1 MRGLHSALD
10 AAGPQ
15 AGRIEHLWWI
25 FFWVCSVVFVLVL
38 IALLAAIYRSRKG
51 RERDARRLEPETNP
65 PRERERSLVRAV
77 GGATVVTAVIL
88 IGLLVLSV
96 ATGRA
101 VGSSPPPDALTI
113 EVVGHQWWWE
123 INYENPLPSRRFA
136 TANEIHI
143 PVGRPI
149 RVKTRSTDVIH
160 SFWVPNLHG
169 KRDLIPGR
177 PSETWLQADRP
188 GVFRG
193 QCAEFCGAQHANMA
207 LVVVAE
213 PAAAFESWRSA
224 QLQPAP
230 PPARPLLRRGQEV
243 FLALP
248 CPTCHTIAGTPAGG
262 RVGPDLSHLASRRTL
277 AAGTL
282 PNARGHLAGWILDPQ
297 TQKPGNKMPAVAL
310 QSDDMEALLAYLES
324 LR

>member
-15 AGRIEHLWWI
+15 AGRIEDLWWI
-25 FFWVCSVVFVLVL
+25 FFWVCAAVFVLVVA
-38 IALLAAIYRSRKG
+38 ALLAAVLH
-51 RERDARRLEPETNP
+51 RRRQEDQD
-65 PRERERSLVRAV
+65 RGLVRAV
-77 GGATVVTAVIL
+77 GGATAVTAILL
-88 IGLLVLSV
+88 IGLLIASV

-101 VGSSPPPDALTI
+101 VGSLPPPDALTL

-123 INYENPLPSRRFA
+123 IHYEDPVPGRRFT

-149 RVKTRSTDVIH
+149 RIKTRSSDVIH

-169 KRDLIPGR
+169 KRDLIPGH
-177 PSETWLQADRP
+177 PSETWLQADRS

-193 QCAEFCGAQHANMA
+193 PCAEFCGAQHANMT

-213 PAAAFESWRSA
+213 PPAAFEAWRA
-224 QLQPAP
+224 VQLQ
-230 PPARPLLRRGQEV
+230 PPARPATALQSRGQAV

-248 CPTCHTIAGTPAGG
+248 CTTCHTIAGTQAGG
-262 RVGPDLSHLASRRTL
+262 KIGPELTHLAGRQTL

-282 PNARGHLAGWILDPQ
+282 PNTRGHLAGWILDPQ

-310 QSDDMEALLAYLES
+310 KSDDLQALLAYLES

>member
-15 AGRIEHLWWI
+15 AGRIEVLWWI
-25 FFWVCSVVFVLVL
+25 FFWVCLAVFILVVT
-38 IALLAAIYRSRKG
+38 ALLAAVLRRRG
-51 RERDARRLEPETNP
+51 VDRRLLEEPEGK
-65 PRERERSLVRAV
+65 ERGLVRAV
-77 GGATVVTAVIL
+77 GGATAVSALVL
-88 IGLLVLSV
+88 IGLLIASV
-96 ATGRA
+96 TTGRV
-101 VGSSPPPDALTI
+101 VGSLAPPDALTL

-123 INYENPLPSRRFA
+123 IIYEDPVPARRFT

-149 RVKTRSTDVIH
+149 RIKTRSSDVIH

-169 KRDLIPGR
+169 KRDLIPGQ
-177 PSETWLQADRP
+177 PSETWLQADRA
-188 GVFRG
+188 GVFSG
-193 QCAEFCGAQHANMA
+193 PCAEYCGLQHANMA

-213 PAAAFESWRSA
+213 PPAVFEAWRAA

-230 PPARPLLRRGQEV
+230 PPSTALQSRGQAV
-243 FLALP
+243 FLSLP
-248 CPTCHTIAGTPAGG
+248 CPTCHTIAGTDAGG
-262 RVGPDLSHLASRRTL
+262 RAGPDLTHLASRRTL
-277 AAGTL
+277 AAGTF
-282 PNARGHLAGWILDPQ
+282 PNNRGHLAGWILDPQ

-310 QSDDMEALLAYLES
+310 QSDDLQSLLAYLES

>member
-15 AGRIEHLWWI
+15 AGRIENLWWI
-25 FFWVCSVVFVLVL
+25 FFWVSTVVFVLVVT
-38 IALLAAIYRSRKG
+38 ALLVAVLHRR
-51 RERDARRLEPETNP
+51 REERRLSEATKGAGPE
-65 PRERERSLVRAV
+65 RGLVRAV
-77 GGATVVTAVIL
+77 GGATAVTVVL
-88 IGLLVLSV
+88 LLGLLTASV
-96 ATGRA
+96 STGRA
-101 VGSSPPPDALTI
+101 VGSLPPSDALTL

-123 INYENPLPSRRFA
+123 INYEDPVPGRRFT

-149 RVKTRSTDVIH
+149 RVKTRSSDVIH

-169 KRDLIPGR
+169 KRDLIPGH
-177 PSETWLQADRP
+177 PSETWLQADRA

-193 QCAEFCGAQHANMA
+193 PCAEFCGAQHANMA

-213 PAAAFESWRSA
+213 PPAAYESWRAA
-224 QLQPAP
+224 QLQPSP
-230 PPARPLLRRGQEV
+230 PSATPLQRRGQSV
-243 FLALP
+243 FLSMP

-262 RVGPDLSHLASRRTL
+262 KVGPDLTHLASRRTL

-282 PNARGHLAGWILDPQ
+282 PNTPGHLAGWILDPQ

-310 QSDDMEALLAYLES
+310 RSDDLQALLAYLES